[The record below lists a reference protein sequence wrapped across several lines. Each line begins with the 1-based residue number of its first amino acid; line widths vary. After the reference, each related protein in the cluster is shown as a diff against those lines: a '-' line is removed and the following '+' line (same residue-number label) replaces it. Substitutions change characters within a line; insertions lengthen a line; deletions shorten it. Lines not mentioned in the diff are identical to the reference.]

1 MTPRPTR
8 ARVILAL
15 TTVLV
20 LAWGT
25 LAPTS
30 AFAATVAGKVLSSR
44 GFTSAQLPGEAVR
57 FVGTGDQVFEGDVV
71 RTGARGV
78 LILGLADGTR
88 MALKSGTVFAFES
101 FKHDAGEESAVM
113 RLFKGGLRAIT
124 GLVGKRNPQG
134 FKLVTPVATIGIRG
148 TEFDARLCTDDCAQE
163 SALEREAEAAGTSRV
178 IARVAFRRG
187 NVRARSTVGQL
198 RPLIRGSPIYRG
210 ETIVTSARAN
220 AVLAFRDETRITVQ
234 PSSELQI
241 ERYEFAPES
250 DTASDGSAGA
260 GGSGAS
266 GTENSAL
273 FRLFKGGLRAVTGL
287 VAKRK
292 PKAFEIQT
300 SVATIGIRGTR
311 FDLFC
316 QQACAEPPV
325 TASIWRQVSKMLAS
339 LLIPTATAQP
349 DLPDLV
355 GLLYDGVLDVT
366 GSGGQAP
373 LRVTSGQ
380 NFGLSG
386 SNDPFILDSVP
397 AFIQQLILDGGQSPE
412 EVPGDIEEL
421 SSKPEDGA
429 LFVHSRDQQVTV
441 EVDGE
446 VQLLEPG
453 EALAVFEG
461 GVDKLSAP
469 PTFLVDHPALE
480 LNRVWQIL
488 ELTPLGLITPEP
500 QQCGL

>member
-1 MTPRPTR
+1 MSVTPRPTR
-8 ARVILAL
+8 PRVSLAL
-15 TTVLV
+15 ATVLV

-25 LAPTS
+25 LAPAS
-30 AFAATVAGKVLSSR
+30 AFAATLAGKVLSSR
-44 GFTSAQLPGEAVR
+44 GITSAQLPGEAVR
-57 FVGTGDQVFEGDVV
+57 FVGTGDPIFEGDVV

-78 LILGLADGTR
+78 MVLGLADGTR

-113 RLFKGGLRAIT
+113 RLFKGGLRALT

-210 ETIVTSARAN
+210 DTIVTSARAN
-220 AVLAFRDETRITVQ
+220 AVLAFRDKTRITVQ

-250 DTASDGSAGA
+250 DTASDGS
-260 GGSGAS
+260 GAS
-266 GTENSAL
+266 GTESSAL

-316 QQACAEPPV
+316 QQACAEPLA
-325 TASIWRQVSKMLAS
+325 TASIWRQVSNMLAS

-397 AFIQQLILDGGQSPE
+397 AFIQQLILDGGQAPE
-412 EVPGDIEEL
+412 EVPGDIEDL

-429 LFVHSRDQQVTV
+429 LFVHSRDQQVIV

-461 GVDKLSAP
+461 GVDKLAAP